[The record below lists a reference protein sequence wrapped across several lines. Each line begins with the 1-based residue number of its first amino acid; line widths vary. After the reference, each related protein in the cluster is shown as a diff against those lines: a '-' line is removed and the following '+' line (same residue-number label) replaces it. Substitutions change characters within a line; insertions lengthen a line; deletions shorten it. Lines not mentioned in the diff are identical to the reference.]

1 MDLNVFL
8 FLVGMLIVHK
18 YVPYNF
24 FAFQPMTSNWQ
35 NIHKVHCCALHTLC
49 TSSVN
54 LLSSL
59 FVNLKKKVFY
69 ETSGPFSYIIWVC
82 SFQMCLMAPANQN
95 DLKYNVG
102 FKCRFCLLSRN
113 WYIQRKSD
121 IKKNQNVEIS
131 LPSTYIKTVR
141 RLLINV
147 TIYQQVKINY

>member
-18 YVPYNF
+18 YHITF

-59 FVNLKKKVFY
+59 FVNLKKKIFH

-102 FKCRFCLLSRN
+102 LKCRFCLLSRN

-121 IKKNQNVEIS
+121 IKKNSECWD
-131 LPSTYIKTVR
+131 LPTVYLHKNCQKTSYKCYY
-141 RLLINV
+141 LSAS
-147 TIYQQVKINY
+147 QD